1 MDLVA
6 GGAATV
12 DLVAAGATVK
22 DLKAANIDDYEII
35 VGVVVF

>member
-1 MDLVA
+1 LDLVA